1 MHRITARIFL
11 FVFVLTSLG
20 AALSPD
26 RARAVEVVERILAVV
41 NDELITEQDLQSM
54 MAPVIAQYRTRFTG
68 EELDA
73 RLREMRRQY
82 LNKAIEDR
90 LILSEAK
97 RLQVIVNDDEVD
109 AEMAAVRNKFPNRE
123 VFLQSL
129 EEQGLSEKKLWSRFK
144 DQIMVEKL
152 INFEI
157 KSRITVSPGEV
168 TAFYNSN
175 PDKFE
180 QGERVKL
187 QTILI
192 RVSSRTDEE
201 AKAFAEDLYA
211 QVQSGKS
218 FEELAKTYSEG
229 AEAKEGGE
237 MGWRERGQF
246 VGEIDEKVF
255 ALQPGE
261 VTAPIKSTL
270 GYHIFKVTQK
280 EQMSAKPLAEVRD
293 KILDYLFSQKLRQ
306 RLEAWLE
313 NLRKNAY
320 ISIR

>member
-1 MHRITARIFL
+1 MHRIAARIFL

-97 RLQVIVNDDEVD
+97 RLQVVVNDGEVD

-211 QVQSGKS
+211 QIQSGKS

-280 EQMSAKPLAEVRD
+280 EQMSSKPLAEVRD

>member
-1 MHRITARIFL
+1 MNRSISNAL
-11 FVFVLTSLG
+11 LLVFALTVASV
-20 AALSPD
+20 AASPQK
-26 RARAVEVVERILAVV
+26 ACAVEVVERILAVV

-54 MAPVIAQYRTRFTG
+54 MAPVVAQYRTRFTG

-97 RLQVIVNDDEVD
+97 RLQVVVNDDEVD
-109 AEMAAVRNKFPNRE
+109 AEMASVRNKFPNRE

-129 EEQGLSEKKLWSRFK
+129 EEQGLSEKKLWNRFK
-144 DQIMVEKL
+144 DQLMVEKL
-152 INFEI
+152 INFEV

-201 AKAFAEDLYA
+201 AKAFAEDLFA
-211 QVQSGKS
+211 QIQGGKS

-261 VTAPIKSTL
+261 VTTPIKSTL